1 MLLADLIEKEL
12 EPILREDWGDADTCI
27 LFMLEEK
34 YPLLEEQITTDDI
47 SVATEYVNNASVE
60 LSPKFS
66 YYCELFYP
74 ELLV

>member
-12 EPILREDWGDADTCI
+12 EPILREDWGDADACI

-34 YPLLEEQITTDDI
+34 YPLLEDKITVDDI

-66 YYCELFYP
+66 YYCDLFYP